1 MTIFRC
7 HRLRA
12 SGSGSRAAAMVAG
25 SRGRGALGSVGEVEE
40 GLALG
45 SSDSKIE
52 EGARSPR
59 TRELSA
65 DGLLFR

>member
-1 MTIFRC
+1 
-7 HRLRA
+7 
-12 SGSGSRAAAMVAG
+12 MVAG